1 MTVAL
6 VLDTET
12 TGMFDFKKAS
22 DAEGQPR
29 MIQLAALLVNDAKQM
44 MSCFSLLI
52 KPDGWTVP
60 AEATAINGI
69 TTEDCVRYGVPV
81 CQALEMFRALFER
94 ADLTVAHNHSF
105 DQKVIRG
112 EAKRMQ
118 SGPPFIA
125 VLREWRDQIKP
136 QFCTMQMATAACK
149 LPKTSTRGAGGFKW
163 PKLEEAYE
171 ILCGKKMTGAH
182 DAWTDARACAAVYF
196 KLKDGA

>member
-1 MTVAL
+1 MTIAIVF
-6 VLDTET
+6 DSET
-12 TGMFDFKKAS
+12 NGMFDFKKAS

-52 KPDGWTVP
+52 KPDGWVVP
-60 AEATAINGI
+60 PEATAIHGI
-69 TTEDCVRYGVPV
+69 TTEDCDKFGVPV
-81 CQALEMFRALFER
+81 LEALAMFQRLFER

-112 EAKRMQ
+112 EAKRTQ

-149 LPKTSTRGAGGFKW
+149 LPKASGKAGFKW

-196 KLKDGA
+196 KLREAA

>member
-6 VLDTET
+6 FWDTET
-12 TGMFDFKKAS
+12 TGMFDFKKPS

-29 MIQLAALLVNDAKQM
+29 MIQIAALLVNDAKQM

-52 KPDGWTVP
+52 KPDGWIVP
-60 AEATAINGI
+60 AEATAISGI
-69 TTEDCVRYGVPV
+69 VTEDCEKFGVPIDHAMEAFWL
-81 CQALEMFRALFER
+81 ALSV
-94 ADLTVAHNHSF
+94 ADMTVAHNHSF

-118 SGPPFIA
+118 SGAPYLGP
-125 VLREWRDQIKP
+125 LREWRDNLKP
-136 QFCTMQMATAACK
+136 QFCTMQMATERCK
-149 LPKTSTRGAGGFKW
+149 LPKASGRAGYKW